1 MRKALATL
9 LRVRHIEKKVAESA
23 FVESEQVRQTQEG
36 RVHGVY
42 DAMEQSR
49 EAEQIGLAAGE
60 AHWLAASHSHRLRLE
75 VDLRRES
82 GILQERARVVAQR
95 RAELVEADRNARV
108 VELALEQYDARVELE
123 EKRREGRL
131 LDEMATVRWWREQ
144 DQ

>member
-9 LRVRHIEKKVAESA
+9 LRVRNIEKKVARSA
-23 FVESEQVRQTQEG
+23 FSEAERARQVQED
-36 RVHGVY
+36 RVQGVFN
-42 DAMEQSR
+42 AMDQSR
-49 EAEQIGLAAGE
+49 EAEQLGLSVGE

-82 GILQERARVVAQR
+82 GILQERARVVAHR

-123 EKRREGRL
+123 AQRREGRL

-144 DQ
+144 DG

>member
-9 LRVRHIEKKVAESA
+9 LRVRDIEKKVARSQFSA
-23 FVESEQVRQTQEG
+23 AERARQAQED
-36 RVHGVY
+36 RVTGVV
-42 DAMEQSR
+42 DAMDQSR
-49 EAEQIGLAAGE
+49 EAEQIGLEAGE

-82 GILQERARVVAQR
+82 GILQERARVVAHR
-95 RAELVEADRNARV
+95 RAELVEADRSARV

-123 EKRREGRL
+123 EQRREGRK

-144 DQ
+144 NG